1 MNNIELEVKQF
12 FKKQLNNNLKEKLV
26 VALSGG
32 LDSLS
37 LTYLLKKLG
46 LNIICVHFNHKVRKE
61 SEFEAEFCRLFC
73 AKNKIPFYYYTVLVN
88 NKENFQSEARA
99 FRYRKLREVA
109 RQNDTKYIITG
120 HHLDDLIETILIKLT
135 RGSNLL
141 GYSGIS
147 QVYEEDGFYYLRPF
161 LNYSKDLIQEYAKEH
176 NLAFRQDQ
184 SNYNHK
190 YLRNKYRLCV
200 IPLMKQE
207 NESFLEQVKQYSIQI
222 KEAYDFIRGNTIKFI
237 KENNSNIIP
246 LDKYNLLD
254 DAIKSDLIAYLLEL
268 EKINCNFNIIMQIK
282 DLLNNPKP
290 NLELALSN
298 GYFFIKDYNTF
309 QIKKKDLKVKKI
321 SQTVKEYN
329 PKNKQII
336 SFSYQDEKFLKP
348 NGKITFNEGDIIFP
362 LKYRTRLDGD
372 DLDFHYGTKKL
383 SRFLI
388 DKKIPVD
395 LRDKLVLLVD
405 SNNKILWIPNF
416 YLNQTLKGSKTIYL
430 TASEDTN
437 LLTEEEIIN
446 E

>member
-12 FKKQLNNNLKEKLV
+12 FKKQLNNNLKEKIV
-26 VALSGG
+26 IALSGG

-176 NLAFRQDQ
+176 NLEFRQDQ

-237 KENNSNIIP
+237 KEINTNIIP
-246 LDKYNLLD
+246 LDKYNDLD

-290 NLELALSN
+290 NLELVLSN

-430 TASEDTN
+430 TASEATN